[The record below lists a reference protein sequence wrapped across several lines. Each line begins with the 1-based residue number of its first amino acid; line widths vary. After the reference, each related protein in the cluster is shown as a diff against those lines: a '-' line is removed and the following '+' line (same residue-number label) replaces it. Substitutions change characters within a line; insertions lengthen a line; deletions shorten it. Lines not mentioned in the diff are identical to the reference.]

1 VERAFVYD
9 RNQGLEARVLPMALK
24 EEALYGSFTHTFQ
37 YQFYAY
43 QSSIQEKELLQSH
56 ETK

>member
-1 VERAFVYD
+1 
-9 RNQGLEARVLPMALK
+9 MALK
-24 EEALYGSFTHTFQ
+24 GEALYDSFTHTFQ

-43 QSSIQEKELLQSH
+43 QSSIQEKELLQNH